1 MLRCE
6 VAVLLR
12 EPLERYFGFA
22 ASARRLLDGTK
33 PFSVLRAHRGFEL
46 RPVRSQLAPQ
56 SSDCDPKIVE
66 RLTVE
71 AIV

>member
-33 PFSVLRAHRGFEL
+33 PFSVFRAHRGLEL

-71 AIV
+71 SIV